1 MKQTPYKRVIFFL
14 TFNFMLEFAC
24 FFPVFNGAPRRF
36 EVTGGARALIYPE
49 GAASERAVEGSGFW
63 PAEVLSLLST
73 AVLLHTS
80 LGRAEG
86 SSKEPVGATESR

>member
-1 MKQTPYKRVIFFL
+1 M
-14 TFNFMLEFAC
+14 
-24 FFPVFNGAPRRF
+24 
-36 EVTGGARALIYPE
+36 E
-49 GAASERAVEGSGFW
+49 GAGFW

-73 AVLLHTS
+73 AVLLYTS